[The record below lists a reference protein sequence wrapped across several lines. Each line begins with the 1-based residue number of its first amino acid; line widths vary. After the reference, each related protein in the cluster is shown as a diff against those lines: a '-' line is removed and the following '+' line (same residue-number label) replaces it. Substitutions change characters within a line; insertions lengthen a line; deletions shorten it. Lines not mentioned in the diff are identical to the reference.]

1 MLNISAFQ
9 IHGRGLS
16 TNNINNLNVTSGIE
30 ATRATRL

>member
-16 TNNINNLNVTSGIE
+16 TNNMGSLHESEFYV
-30 ATRATRL
+30 R